1 MWQERIRS
9 VHRVRTFTGLH
20 EALAG
25 LSAGFQGI
33 GRVFRGHA
41 DVTWGL
47 VPKAG
52 RPPFKDADLGVY
64 FSEWKRHAFAYVALR
79 PESDWEWLAVAQHHG
94 LATNLLDWTYNPLA
108 AAFFAVAE
116 PGDCDAAIFSYR
128 PDSLALTEVFTPLHV
143 EGIAVYK
150 PFHLAGRITR
160 QMGVFTAHGPAS
172 LALDDVESEAE
183 KLEVIVIERAYR
195 ERLLFDLA
203 AYGVNHGTLF
213 PDLDG
218 LSKHINWKM
227 LNDVLPNSF

>member
-1 MWQERIRS
+1 MWHERIRE
-9 VHRVRTFTGLH
+9 VHRVRTFAGLH
-20 EALAG
+20 EALSR

-41 DVTWGL
+41 DVSWDL

-64 FSEWKRHAFAYVALR
+64 FSEWKRHALAYVSLR
-79 PESDWEWLAVAQHHG
+79 PESDWEWLAIAQHHG

-116 PGDCDAAIFSYR
+116 PADCDAAIFSYR
-128 PDSLALTEVFTPLHV
+128 PDSLALTATFSPLAFDGV
-143 EGIAVYK
+143 EVYK
-150 PFHLAGRITR
+150 PFHVAGRITR

-172 LALDDVESEAE
+172 LALDAVDGEAE
-183 KLEVIVIERAYR
+183 KLQVVVVDRAYR
-195 ERLLFDLA
+195 RQLLVDLA
-203 AYGVNHGTLF
+203 GYGVNHGTLF

-227 LNDVLPNSF
+227 VNDVLPNSL